1 MIAHLHLKMCGHGSW
16 LESMNSYTRESAAFV
31 SRVQREFRLLL
42 SAVISLRR
50 IPLPVR
56 GSDIALRTC
65 ECGAGAGGAGRG

>member
-1 MIAHLHLKMCGHGSW
+1 MGHGS
-16 LESMNSYTRESAAFV
+16 NQRRYTRESAAFV
-31 SRVQREFRLLL
+31 SRVQREFRLLLLL